1 MAVIIALALVIP
13 YQKEGNDE
21 IHNSKVQSLAAS
33 LPKHGAKHGVFL
45 VDGLLPIEAK
55 RLAESYGLQ
64 FKRYQKYSEILGGK
78 SYCHEDFKEIIDK

>member
-1 MAVIIALALVIP
+1 LV
-13 YQKEGNDE
+13 E
-21 IHNSKVQSLAAS
+21 
-33 LPKHGAKHGVFL
+33 
-45 VDGLLPIEAK
+45 GLLPIEAK